1 MNKFYLYLVLILVLT
16 NCTLKNVEKHHGFH
30 YLEKKSNKL
39 LINATNK
46 NDIIEIL
53 GPPSTKGSFDK
64 DVWIYLELVEK
75 KQSIFKLGK
84 NIIDVN
90 NILVLDLNSRGVL
103 ISKTFYNK
111 DQMNDLKFSKN
122 VTDRDYSRDSF
133 VYSFLS
139 SLRQKINDPL
149 GKRKVGRE

>member
-111 DQMNDLKFSKN
+111 DQMNDLKFSEN
-122 VTDRDYSRDSF
+122 VTDRDYSRDNF

-149 GKRKVGRE
+149 GKRKVGRK

>member
-1 MNKFYLYLVLILVLT
+1 MLILVLT

-90 NILVLDLNSRGVL
+90 IEDSNVGQSGNIIITNPSSVGSLAFTELGSKFKTPSGATINFDLTADKIAIISYIVLTTDSILVNYIGD
-103 ISKTFYNK
+103 
-111 DQMNDLKFSKN
+111 FS
-122 VTDRDYSRDSF
+122 
-133 VYSFLS
+133 
-139 SLRQKINDPL
+139 
-149 GKRKVGRE
+149 

>member
-149 GKRKVGRE
+149 GKRKVGRK